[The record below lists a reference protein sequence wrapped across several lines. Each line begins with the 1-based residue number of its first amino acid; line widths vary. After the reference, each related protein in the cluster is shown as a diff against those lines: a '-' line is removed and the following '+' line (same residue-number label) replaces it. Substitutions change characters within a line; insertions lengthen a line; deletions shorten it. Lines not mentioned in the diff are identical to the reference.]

1 MADGLQ
7 MALHDNAA
15 TQKSGFSACGT
26 RLIHEPGPR
35 VFSLQRYSPHSVVK
49 GRRYLM
55 VADQGILKTPSSS
68 TVNWSWC
75 SRYPEKVISGTLLCF
90 QRGLVI
96 NELITFDH
104 VQQLSIG
111 RAKPIHH
118 GQRTVSLD
126 SDGVYDQRLALV
138 MSDGISI
145 PGGRHLCRMRLIQ
158 AHVGL
163 DYPDRK

>member
-55 VADQGILKTPSSS
+55 VADQGMAISMLKC
-68 TVNWSWC
+68 N
-75 SRYPEKVISGTLLCF
+75 TL
-90 QRGLVI
+90 RG
-96 NELITFDH
+96 
-104 VQQLSIG
+104 SIG
-111 RAKPIHH
+111 
-118 GQRTVSLD
+118 L
-126 SDGVYDQRLALV
+126 
-138 MSDGISI
+138 
-145 PGGRHLCRMRLIQ
+145 
-158 AHVGL
+158 
-163 DYPDRK
+163 